1 MTIAVGAFSQR
12 VLSSRALV
20 YDLRATLHGER
31 RFFIIEIAPPKHGAF
46 LRALDQAAEFRLE
59 DFGTILHRG
68 WDEPDDELK
77 ADLSRRFGMYTGDGS

>member
-20 YDLRATLHGER
+20 YDLRTTLADQR
-31 RFFIIEIAPPKHGAF
+31 RFFIVEIMPARHDAF
-46 LRALDQAAEFRLE
+46 LRAVDSREDIRLE

-77 ADLSRRFGMYTGDGS
+77 ADLSLRFGMYADD